1 MDRKID
7 GQKDRKIDGQKDR
20 WTKRQM
26 DRKLDEQRQIETIL
40 DVLAESSK
48 QSLYISIE
56 VYKSA
61 AGTWA
66 QS

>member
-1 MDRKID
+1 MDRKTER
-7 GQKDRKIDGQKDR
+7 QMDRKTDGQKDR
-20 WTKRQM
+20 WIESQM
-26 DRKLDEQRQIETIL
+26 NREQRQIETIL